1 MSSLAIGSNAASSL
15 ISLLEQANQTQ
26 GVSQLASAATGL
38 GGSSSSPSVGGVGQD
53 SATVSGPGQIF
64 SQLQQL
70 QSQDP
75 TEFKQVVSTIAS
87 QLQTAASQTT
97 GNQSQFL
104 STLASNFN
112 TAATTGNLASLE
124 PHHRGHE
131 GHGTYNQAGQ
141 VTPTSSSTT
150 GSSTSTGGLNVQQ
163 LFANISSEVTQAL
176 AGITSGTTA
185 TASVPGQS

>member
-1 MSSLAIGSNAASSL
+1 
-15 ISLLEQANQTQ
+15 
-26 GVSQLASAATGL
+26 
-38 GGSSSSPSVGGVGQD
+38 VGQD
-53 SATVSGPGQIF
+53 SATVSGPGQFF

-75 TEFKQVVSTIAS
+75 TEFKQIASTIAS

-104 STLASNFN
+104 STLATNFN
-112 TAATTGNLASLE
+112 TAATTGNLTSLE
-124 PHHRGHE
+124 PHHRSHE

-141 VTPTSSSTT
+141 VTPTSSATT
-150 GSSTSTGGLNVQQ
+150 ASSTSTGGLNVQQ

-176 AGITSGTTA
+176 AGITSGTSGTTA
-185 TASVPGQS
+185 TPSVPGQS